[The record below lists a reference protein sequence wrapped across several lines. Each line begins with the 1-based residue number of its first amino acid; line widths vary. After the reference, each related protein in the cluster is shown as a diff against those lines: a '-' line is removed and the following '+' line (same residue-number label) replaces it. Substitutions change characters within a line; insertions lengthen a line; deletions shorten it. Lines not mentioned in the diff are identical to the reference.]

1 MFKFVLIAV
10 FTLATCVGCGP
21 KVVSTDGQPQTADQL
36 AAAVSEERLE
46 KLSEIVRSLR
56 DSDSNMMYPREDMF
70 LAAVKKAYPWQDV
83 KNDVLLDGW
92 GNPFV
97 YTLYGDNRTYRLH
110 SMGPNGTNEHG
121 TGDDAPSRGRRDRL
135 SSNKFRSCRI
145 QARHFTQIF
154 FLKRSQNARF
164 EFARSVFNQRIIR

>member
-1 MFKFVLIAV
+1 MFKFMLIAV
-10 FTLATCVGCGP
+10 FALAACVGCGP
-21 KVVSTDGQPQTADQL
+21 EVVSTDGQTGPQTADQL

-56 DSDSNMMYPREDMF
+56 DSDSNMMYPREDVF
-70 LAAVKKAYPWQDV
+70 LAAVKKAHPSQEGQ
-83 KNDVLLDGW
+83 NEVLLDGW

-121 TGDDAPSRGRRDRL
+121 TGDDAPSREG
-135 SSNKFRSCRI
+135 KTEI
-145 QARHFTQIF
+145 
-154 FLKRSQNARF
+154 
-164 EFARSVFNQRIIR
+164 E